1 MANFEN
7 RNRDSAKSE
16 PNRGQDN
23 EKFAPGQERQPGQGQ
38 QENEGSE
45 PRRGQRPEQEYPG
58 EGVAQHYPS
67 SGQQTGGSQ
76 DDDKPSGEEAGTDND
91 GAE

>member
-7 RNRDSAKSE
+7 RNRDSAKNE
-16 PNRGQDN
+16 PSRGQDK
-23 EKFAPGQERQPGQGQ
+23 EKFAPGQQGQGQ
-38 QENEGSE
+38 QEGEGSE
-45 PRRGQRPEQEYPG
+45 PRQGQGQGGAQEYPG
-58 EGVAQHYPS
+58 EGVGQHYPS

-76 DDDKPSGEEAGTDND
+76 DDNKPSGEEAGSDND